1 MLPST
6 KIKGINFSKKFT
18 KVLAIN
24 DVALRENDSPKC
36 YFWRKEL
43 TPLNALRGLDM
54 GSRNN
59 VQMWPF
65 SQSVSV

>member
-18 KVLAIN
+18 KVLTIN
-24 DVALRENDSPKC
+24 DVALRENALPKC

-43 TPLNALRGLDM
+43 THVNALRGLDM
-54 GSRNN
+54 DGKEQRAN
-59 VQMWPF
+59 VAI
-65 SQSVSV
+65 

>member
-18 KVLAIN
+18 KVLTIN
-24 DVALRENDSPKC
+24 DVALCGNDSTKC

-43 TPLNALRGLDM
+43 THVNGLKGLDM
-54 GSRNN
+54 GGKERRAN
-59 VQMWPF
+59 VAI
-65 SQSVSV
+65 

>member
-18 KVLAIN
+18 EVLAIN
-24 DVALRENDSPKC
+24 DVALPENDSPKC

-43 TPLNALRGLDM
+43 THVNGLRGLDM
-54 GSRNN
+54 GGKERCAN
-59 VQMWPF
+59 VAI
-65 SQSVSV
+65 